1 MKSEKSQKRRLFL
14 ETQKTDLKKFLKR
27 NADLQAMKKSIT
39 RLPNNILVEFV
50 G

>member
-14 ETQKTDLKKFLKR
+14 ETQKTELNRFLKR
-27 NADLQAMKKSIT
+27 SADLQAMKKSIT
-39 RLPNNILVEFV
+39 RLTNNILVEFA